1 MNNVINQ
8 VAYLRTTREFPE
20 EMHELTVEVN
30 KSYVDIANA
39 VNNRTIS
46 IFPTNRPAINGE
58 SWFVRNNQRQQGL
71 RQVYNIVA
79 GASPILIP
87 HGINFT
93 RIFGFTRIY
102 GTFTNGTNWYPLPYV
117 NEVAANNQIS
127 IVVNSTNIV
136 ITSGAGTPPTI
147 SSGFVVLEWLSQV

>member
-1 MNNVINQ
+1 MNNVTNQ

-58 SWFVRNNQRQQGL
+58 SWFISTLRQQGL
-71 RQVYNIVA
+71 RQIYTFTGSSLTIN
-79 GASPILIP
+79 
-87 HGINFT
+87 HGINTSLIYAFT
-93 RIFGFTRIY
+93 KIY
-102 GTFTNGTNWYPLPYV
+102 GTFTDGSNWFPLPYV
-117 NEVAANNQIS
+117 DTSAANNQ
-127 IVVNSTNIV
+127 VNVKVTSSQII
-136 ITSGAGTPPTI
+136 ITAGGGAGQPVI
-147 SSGFVVLEWLSQV
+147 SSGIVVLEWIGNP